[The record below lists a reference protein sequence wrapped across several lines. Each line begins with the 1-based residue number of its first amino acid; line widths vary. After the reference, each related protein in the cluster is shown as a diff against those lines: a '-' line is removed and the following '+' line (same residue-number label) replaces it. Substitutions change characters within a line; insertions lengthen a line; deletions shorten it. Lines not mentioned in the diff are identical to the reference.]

1 MQRGAEIMCFK
12 QKTFSEFFNGLKKDA
27 QEGVKENLDKMNG
40 REKSILSIVQL
51 YQQEKLYEQTKR
63 LTWATWALATFTIIL
78 ALVTYF
84 RP

>member
-1 MQRGAEIMCFK
+1 
-12 QKTFSEFFNGLKKDA
+12 
-27 QEGVKENLDKMNG
+27 MNG